1 MDRKKRDIVISILIK
16 TIALISSIYGI
27 IKTYFSPLSFTYF
40 TTLSN
45 IFVSIILFLF
55 LIKDICN
62 LAFNKKIVFNNYL
75 YVTKFLATISITLT
89 FFVYLTILAPTIE
102 GGIINSYL
110 SNGAGSLCVH
120 FITPLLAI
128 IDFLLFDV
136 DYKPNKHHSIYA
148 IIPPLLYVLFV
159 VIASSFGLRWGTMY
173 APYNFL
179 NYGAVTG
186 WFGFDL
192 SYLGWETL
200 GIGVFYM
207 IILLSALFIVIG
219 RLFIWLRSRIV
230 RKE

>member
-1 MDRKKRDIVISILIK
+1 MKNKKLAISIIIK
-16 TIALISSIYGI
+16 TIAIISSIYGI

-45 IFVSIILFLF
+45 MFISAVLLVF
-55 LIKDICN
+55 LIKDILN
-62 LAFNKKIVFNNYL
+62 ITNKKVTFKNYL
-75 YVTKFLATISITLT
+75 YIIKFLATISITLT

-120 FITPLLAI
+120 FITPILAI
-128 IDFLLFDV
+128 IDFLAFDNE
-136 DYKPNKHHSIYA
+136 YKSKKSHSIYA
-148 IIPPLLYVLFV
+148 IIPPLSYVLFV
-159 VIASSFGLRWGTMY
+159 VIASSLGLRWGTMQ

-179 NYGAVTG
+179 NYGAPTG

-192 SYLGWETL
+192 SILGWETL

-207 IILLSALFIVIG
+207 IVVLSILFIIIG
-219 RLFIWLRSRIV
+219 RLFLWLRNKINNV
-230 RKE
+230 KGL